1 MRLLLRRHQRISLSG
16 RTVFMLDVRA
26 DFSDEEWRN
35 IGRYRLG
42 QEILYTRG
50 EIVDPGSGLLGLTS
64 RLAFAALNSSLSVD
78 DLVEG
83 KRIECID
90 IVEMMS
96 IEERI
101 KEAAGVLKSVL
112 HVAAHFDGEEIVDL

>member
-1 MRLLLRRHQRISLSG
+1 MKLLLRRHQRISLTG

-26 DFSDEEWRN
+26 EFSDEEQDN

-42 QEILYTRG
+42 QEVLYTRG
-50 EIVDPGSGLLGLTS
+50 EIVDPGSGVLGLTS
-64 RLAFAALNSSLSVD
+64 RLAFAALNSSLSVA

-101 KEAAGVLKSVL
+101 KEAASVLKSVL
-112 HVAAHFDGEEIVDL
+112 HVAAHFDGEEIVDF